1 MYVKAEGVIAIGER
15 QSKRS
20 TCRMNPLRRFDV
32 IATTSL
38 VVALCVVSS
47 FDVALAFPNSS
58 LNAVHPRHQ
67 LAATAERRTVIQR
80 QLSTGAASLLAGSVA
95 GVIGIGLSFPLD
107 TVNTRFQLV
116 QGEQE
121 GECGRGRKPSHVSG
135 FSTGIVD
142 TALQIYQNDGWQGFF
157 AGAHGMMA
165 GESVIKAVAFA
176 SNALAL
182 ASIENSS
189 PSTGGPS
196 ALALFV
202 AACFAGMMAAFV
214 VAPVERI
221 KVVMQSSPQG
231 MFKDEWDCARTIVH
245 QQGVRGLLHG
255 LDATL
260 ARDIPGYGFYFA
272 IYGVLNQHCDFGPLS
287 PILLGATA
295 GSASWIPVYPIDTVK
310 TLMQRS
316 TSQSSAT
323 CLTAWQVT
331 SQLYARGGAKAF
343 YRGLTPKL
351 LRSAVNHATT
361 FTVYESAMQLMVHAQ

>member
-1 MYVKAEGVIAIGER
+1 
-15 QSKRS
+15 
-20 TCRMNPLRRFDV
+20 
-32 IATTSL
+32 
-38 VVALCVVSS
+38 
-47 FDVALAFPNSS
+47 
-58 LNAVHPRHQ
+58 
-67 LAATAERRTVIQR
+67 
-80 QLSTGAASLLAGSVA
+80 LLAGSVA
-95 GVIGIGLSFPLD
+95 GVIGIGLSYPLD

-121 GECGRGRKPSHVSG
+121 ADCGKGRSSSKLGASNS
-135 FSTGIVD
+135 GIVD

-157 AGAHGMMA
+157 AGAKGMMA

-182 ASIENSS
+182 ANIEASS
-189 PSTGGPS
+189 PSTAGPS

-202 AACFAGMMAAFV
+202 AACFAGMMTAFV

-221 KVVMQSSPQG
+221 KVVMQSSPNG
-231 MFKDEWDCARTIVH
+231 AFKDEWDCARTILR
-245 QQGVRGLLHG
+245 QQGLRGLVHG

-272 IYGVLNQHCDFGPLS
+272 IYGMLNQQCDFGPLS
-287 PILLGATA
+287 PILFGAAA

-316 TSQSSAT
+316 MSHSSTA
-323 CLTAWQVT
+323 CVTAWQVT
-331 SQLYARGGAKAF
+331 SQLYARGGARAF
-343 YRGLTPKL
+343 SHGLAPKL

-361 FTVYESAMQLMVHAQ
+361 FTVYESAMQLMAHPQ